1 MLAKELESELRYEQV
16 KPIQEYIDML
26 LEPAEW
32 PQDGDTYW
40 WVGVDG
46 SIIVGVHGVTLLENS
61 QVEFGNIFRTK
72 KQAIKARDKIKSL
85 LKETK

>member
-1 MLAKELESELRYEQV
+1 MLARELRSFRTFACDTV
-16 KPIQEYIDML
+16 ADML